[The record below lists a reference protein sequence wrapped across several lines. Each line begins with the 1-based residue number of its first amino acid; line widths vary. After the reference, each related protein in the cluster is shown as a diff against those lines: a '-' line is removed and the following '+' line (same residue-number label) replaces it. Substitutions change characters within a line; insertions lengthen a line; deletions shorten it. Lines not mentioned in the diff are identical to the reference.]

1 MQHLISM
8 KFPFLIS
15 VICLSLTC
23 GAGCGPRSYWQSPV
37 PRGKLSF
44 QFVLAF
50 GTAGSGPGEFLD
62 PKGLCLDPLGNLYVA
77 DTGNDRIQ
85 KFDPEGGFLAQLG
98 SFGWKEG
105 QFNKPTDV
113 AVRTSL
119 HLYVVDSQNRRLQVF
134 DAELEPL
141 AEITGDFGWL
151 AGIAISNHGDIYIT
165 DTENS
170 RLIKINPFGRV
181 EAEFTGFG
189 PGTET
194 LLNPTGLALNK
205 EGDIYVCDYGNNR
218 IAVFDQ
224 FGNFLFCFGE
234 ALLPEPEGI
243 SINSLGEVFMV
254 DTGAHRVL
262 VFDEKGGL
270 LQRFGAKGTEEGFF
284 QVPRDV
290 AANDDFLYVLDSG
303 NSRVQK
309 FKLIR
314 TIK

>member
-1 MQHLISM
+1 M
-8 KFPFLIS
+8 KFPFPVSHILIS
-15 VICLSLTC
+15 VVCLSPIF
-23 GAGCGPRSYWQSPV
+23 GIGCGPWSHRQSPV

-44 QFVLAF
+44 QFVVAF

-85 KFDPEGGFLAQLG
+85 KFDAEGRFLAQIG
-98 SFGWKEG
+98 SFGWERG
-105 QFNKPTDV
+105 RFNKPTDV

-119 HLYVVDSQNRRLQVF
+119 HLYVVDSQNRRIQAF

-141 AEITGDFGWL
+141 AEITGDFGLL
-151 AGIAISNHGDIYIT
+151 AGIAISSHGDIYIT

-181 EAEFTGFG
+181 EGNFAGFST
-189 PGTET
+189 GTET

-205 EGDIYVCDYGNNR
+205 KGYIYVCDPGNNR
-218 IAVFDQ
+218 IAIFDQ

-234 ALLPEPEGI
+234 TVVSEPEGI
-243 SINSLGEVFMV
+243 SINSLGEVFV
-254 DTGAHRVL
+254 ADTGAHQVL
-262 VFDEKGGL
+262 VFDEKGNL
-270 LQRFGAKGTEEGFF
+270 LRRLGTKGIEEGFF
-284 QVPRDV
+284 RVPRDV
-290 AANDDFLYVLDSG
+290 AANANFLFVLDSG

-309 FKLIR
+309 FRLIR
-314 TIK
+314 TMN